1 MSEAATPAAPA
12 AQPQATAEA
21 TPAPAA
27 TEAAKPVDPFAE
39 VDAVVSKA
47 GIKYKAAGKEKPVA
61 SIRELLRRAEQVD
74 GLQARVM
81 ELSAREEKIRA
92 IEERDAKLQKAKTG
106 RERAAILREFAG
118 EAFDEAAEEAVW
130 ERIQREK
137 SLEGL
142 TPQERAAR
150 EEAESYKARLAEFE
164 AKEAA
169 RQKAEEDA
177 KEAAE
182 LKQLEDSL
190 AGLALKALKAAN
202 LPASAAPDAG
212 RRLAFLMARSEQL
225 GLGLEPEELAQEA
238 VAMAGRD
245 LKTYAAGLDGDAL
258 INWLGEDVV
267 RKASKAWLTKMQ
279 GGASNL
285 TATPP
290 PATTAPKPTE
300 RMRESPMTAWKK
312 FGL

>member
-1 MSEAATPAAPA
+1 MSEAAAPAAPA
-12 AQPQATAEA
+12 APTQ
-21 TPAPAA
+21 A
-27 TEAAKPVDPFAE
+27 TEAAPAASEATKPVDPLAE
-39 VDAVVSKA
+39 LDVAVSKA
-47 GIKYKAAGKEKPVA
+47 GLKYKAAGKEKPVS
-61 SIRELLRRAEQVD
+61 SIKELLRKAEQAD

-81 ELSAREEKIRA
+81 ELSQREEKIRA

-106 RERAAILREFAG
+106 KERAAILREYAG

-137 SLEGL
+137 TLEGL

-169 RQKAEEDA
+169 RTKAEEDA
-177 KEAAE
+177 KAEAE
-182 LKQLEDSL
+182 YKQLEDSV

-202 LPASAAPDAG
+202 LPAAAAPDAG

-225 GLGLEPEELAQEA
+225 GLNLEPEELAQEA

-258 INWLGEDVV
+258 IGWLGEDVV
-267 RKASKAWLTKMQ
+267 RKASKAWLNKMQ

-285 TATPP
+285 SATPP
-290 PATTAPKPTE
+290 PATTAPRQTE
-300 RMRESPMTAWKK
+300 RQRESPITAWKK
-312 FGL
+312 FGI